1 MDRGADSALEFTRRF
16 ARTLAHDANNLTGAI
31 LVLSELL
38 QMADSGNQARVRDL
52 AQKIRKACWQ
62 LQIRINQP
70 VALDHLVWAGRGRVS
85 VERLQAMAHDLVASL
100 VPKKVSARIEVSAA
114 DISIEGTEL
123 LLAIA
128 MFNLLRNAV
137 DALGETGGEI
147 NIRLVRH
154 DPAHE
159 TEGKILLQHGTLA
172 GERRYLRL
180 TIEDSGPGFTTET
193 AEIAFLPFYTSDE
206 TGRKLGLGLH
216 FVETLIDG
224 LGGVI
229 TLRQVPA
236 TCFDIFLPIA
246 EIRNAEPSEPANDL
260 IPVLRHVA
268 VVSADSAWAGRFTT
282 LATAMGARVS
292 VFNEPAVVDPQS
304 DTERSFSAL
313 VLVGEG
319 ALSPALIE
327 EMQQMRVPC
336 IAIADTTSPA
346 ARTRIGDIRPMNL
359 IDPSDASPAET
370 LHRLLAHGAIQ

>member
-137 DALGETGGEI
+137 DA
-147 NIRLVRH
+147 
-154 DPAHE
+154 
-159 TEGKILLQHGTLA
+159 
-172 GERRYLRL
+172 
-180 TIEDSGPGFTTET
+180 
-193 AEIAFLPFYTSDE
+193 
-206 TGRKLGLGLH
+206 
-216 FVETLIDG
+216 
-224 LGGVI
+224 
-229 TLRQVPA
+229 
-236 TCFDIFLPIA
+236 
-246 EIRNAEPSEPANDL
+246 
-260 IPVLRHVA
+260 
-268 VVSADSAWAGRFTT
+268 
-282 LATAMGARVS
+282 
-292 VFNEPAVVDPQS
+292 
-304 DTERSFSAL
+304 
-313 VLVGEG
+313 
-319 ALSPALIE
+319 
-327 EMQQMRVPC
+327 
-336 IAIADTTSPA
+336 
-346 ARTRIGDIRPMNL
+346 
-359 IDPSDASPAET
+359 
-370 LHRLLAHGAIQ
+370 